1 VDRTVIDEVKRNLSD
16 PVALVARLG
25 LDSGAVEQDR
35 GVLIRCPLHE
45 DSTPSCSVRTES
57 DGTISVW
64 CFAGCDFGGG
74 SKGGDALALVA
85 LAFRL
90 DPRRDFRKVLEMAA
104 EMGGVRLE
112 ELARPRSGAH
122 RRSVPVARGTAPRSE
137 APEERRPPLEELKKL
152 WAASA
157 RVDRI
162 EASPHPSD
170 RAVVAFMARRGIWP
184 PELAA
189 LDVARV
195 LPLPDAYAW
204 PAWWPEKWARTWRL
218 AILAY
223 EPYGRARSLH
233 ARAVRDG
240 IEAKTLWPKGCS
252 MRGLLFADAAGQALM
267 RGKPPPSLDGVIV
280 VEGLTDFLATCLA
293 MSEAGRSTAVLGGT
307 AGSFAALSEVSW
319 PEGCPAFVATDE
331 DPTGERY
338 AAEVRAALPS
348 ADVRRVRLARQEER

>member
-1 VDRTVIDEVKRNLSD
+1 VDRAVIDEVKRTLSD
-16 PVALVARLG
+16 PGALVERLG
-25 LDSGAVEQDR
+25 FGSGAVEQDR

-45 DSTPSCSVRTES
+45 DSTASCSVRVES

-85 LAFRL
+85 LAHRL

-112 ELARPRSGAH
+112 ELARPRSSAP
-122 RRSVPVARGTAPRSE
+122 RRSAPIVRGTAPERKP
-137 APEERRPPLEELKKL
+137 PEERRPPLEELKAL

-157 RVDRI
+157 RVDRL
-162 EASPHPSD
+162 EGSPHSPD
-170 RAVVAFMARRGIWP
+170 RAVVAFMRKRGLRP

-195 LPLPDAYAW
+195 LPLPDAYKW
-204 PAWWPEKWARTWRL
+204 PAWWPERWARTWRL
-218 AILAY
+218 AVLAY

-233 ARAVRDG
+233 ARAVLDG
-240 IEAKTLWPKGCS
+240 IEAKTLWPKGCF
-252 MRGLLFADAAGQALM
+252 MRGLLFADAAGRALM
-267 RGKPPPSLDGVIV
+267 RGTPPPSLDGVIV
-280 VEGLTDFLATCLA
+280 VEGLTDFLAMCLA
-293 MSEAGRSTAVLGGT
+293 MSEAGRPTAVLGGT
-307 AGSFAALSEVSW
+307 AGSFAALSRVSW

-338 AAEVRAALPS
+338 AAEVHAALPT